1 LKKAIKLKDSVLNP
15 KQDEMKDEQQVKE
28 LRDLLDP
35 FVHVLLMAFRTYHMP
50 LVVATLQ
57 ILGNIV

>member
-1 LKKAIKLKDSVLNP
+1 
-15 KQDEMKDEQQVKE
+15 MKDEQQVKE
-28 LRDLLDP
+28 LRDMLDP